1 MLKALENANNDQR
14 SEINT
19 WLEKNDADK
28 VDAMLSLFK
37 ATGAD
42 VTCRD
47 AVQKYSQAA
56 FDCLEEVA
64 VLNKR
69 KQSLKELAE
78 YLLQRE
84 N

>member
-1 MLKALENANNDQR
+1 MEMGIQ
-14 SEINT
+14 
-19 WLEKNDADK
+19 
-28 VDAMLSLFK
+28 
-37 ATGAD
+37 
-42 VTCRD
+42 
-47 AVQKYSQAA
+47 A

-84 N
+84 NWAGGTLANKEFQRDIETSVVS